1 MSPACGPSAASS
13 SPRIAAAL
21 LVVGVLSALV
31 MDGRGVP
38 FEERFIYFPSRALV
52 ATPADLGI
60 PFEEARF
67 GPEGRLH
74 GWFIPGSRDVTVLW
88 FHGNAGNISHRVQ
101 LLAQMHRALGV
112 QLFIFDYRG
121 YGLSGGRPSEMATY
135 EDAAAALDYLRAR
148 TDVDAD
154 RIVYYGKSVGGAI
167 AAELAG
173 RETPFRLIVQS
184 SFTSVRDMARL
195 HYPFLPV
202 GPLLRTRYATIER
215 IGSVRA
221 PTMIVHGDAD
231 GIVPLEHAHRL
242 YAAAAEPKRLFIVEG
257 AGHNDVNTVG
267 GQRYLA
273 LLREFLGLGER
284 S

>member
-21 LVVGVLSALV
+21 LVVGALAALV
-31 MDGRGVP
+31 MDGRGIP

-88 FHGNAGNISHRVQ
+88 FHGNAGNISHRVE
-101 LLAQMHRALGV
+101 LLARMHRALGV
-112 QLFIFDYRG
+112 HLFIFDYRG
-121 YGLSGGRPSEMATY
+121 YGLSGGRPSEVATY

-148 TDVDAD
+148 ADVDAD

-167 AAELAG
+167 AVELAG
-173 RETPFRLIVQS
+173 RETPFRLIIQS

-215 IGSVRA
+215 IGGVAA

-231 GIVPLEHAHRL
+231 EIVPLEHAHRL
-242 YAAAAEPKRLFIVEG
+242 YAAAAEPKRLFVVEG

-273 LLREFLGLGER
+273 LLREFSGLGER